1 MSKIDF
7 NYDNLNSYAVPSL
20 EVAKNNIKKAIGKAQ
35 ALSIP
40 KNFKYYNYLN
50 GIKSVLNNSYSNVSL
65 VKDKILSTN
74 NALDDLLCNFAT
86 EISKIEGIAIPIKE
100 SKINVII

>member
-40 KNFKYYNYLN
+40 RNFKYYN
-50 GIKSVLNNSYSNVSL
+50 
-65 VKDKILSTN
+65 
-74 NALDDLLCNFAT
+74 
-86 EISKIEGIAIPIKE
+86 
-100 SKINVII
+100 